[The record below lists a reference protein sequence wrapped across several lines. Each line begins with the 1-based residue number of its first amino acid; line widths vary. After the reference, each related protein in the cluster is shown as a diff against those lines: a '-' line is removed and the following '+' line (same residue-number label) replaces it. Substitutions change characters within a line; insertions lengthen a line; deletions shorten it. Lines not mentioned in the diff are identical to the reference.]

1 MDGSDR
7 GILNEM
13 LTMQLYVFW
22 RNDTILTAC

>member
-13 LTMQLYVFW
+13 LIVQLYVFW
-22 RNDTILTAC
+22 CNDTILTAC